1 MTKQKQA
8 VSIQDISCMG
18 RCSLTVALPI
28 LSAAGIATGIV
39 PTAVLSTHTGG
50 FKDYTFRDLTDDIM
64 PIAKHWLTENIAF
77 DAIYTGYL
85 GSFEQIEIVKEFFR
99 LFRKENTLVYV
110 DPAMADN
117 GKLYYGFTP
126 EFALKMGELCAQADV
141 IVPNITEACFMLG
154 EEYQEGP
161 CTEEYIDGLLDRLAK
176 KLGTPQIIL
185 TGVMYNKEKIGAA
198 IYDTRTGKRGYAST
212 HYLPHSVHGTG
223 DVYASAA
230 LAGLMNGFDL
240 QEAAQLAADYT
251 VKSMEETL
259 KTNSDLRY
267 GVNFETTIPSLLK
280 ALKRI

>member
-161 CTEEYIDGLLDRLAK
+161 YTEEYIDGLLDRLAK

>member
-110 DPAMADN
+110 DPVMADN

>member
-1 MTKQKQA
+1 MTRQKQA
-8 VSIQDISCMG
+8 VSIQDISCVG

-28 LSAAGIATGIV
+28 LSAAGISTGII

-50 FKDYTFRDLTDDIM
+50 FKDYTFRDLTDDIL
-64 PIAKHWLTENIAF
+64 PIAKHWTTENIAF

-117 GKLYYGFTP
+117 GQLYYGFTP
-126 EFALKMGELCAQADV
+126 EFALKMGELCAEADV

-154 EEYQEGP
+154 EEYQAGP
-161 CTEEYIDGLLDRLAK
+161 YTEEYINGLLDRLYEKIGAPK
-176 KLGTPQIIL
+176 IIL
-185 TGVMYNKEKIGAA
+185 TGVMYDDKRIGATV
-198 IYDTRTGKRGYAST
+198 YDAHSGERGYAST

-230 LAGLMNGFDL
+230 LGALMNGFSL
-240 QEAAQLAADYT
+240 QDAAQLAANYT
-251 VKSMEETL
+251 VESMEETL
-259 KTNSDLRY
+259 RVNNDLRY

-280 ALKRI
+280 ALNRI